1 MSKVFESQ
9 SLTDEADKR
18 KKQYEAL
25 EEQLRALKQAFQG
38 VADLGDA
45 LKGKGADNIKDFF
58 QGQAEIADSWL
69 TLVSAQIAFLNGIS
83 GDIKD
88 QELSDTYAET
98 SFLEHELPNADL
110 KASEIVSAHKAEIDS
125 ILSGISDIIHL
136 DTYTLDDYADK
147 MGDAQKTRRDTI
159 TAVDTLDESLTAEYQ
174 NLESLDN
181 AVLSKYSVLMQ
192 ATSNGKSASPMYYD
206 KKAFHS
212 NEIYKSVMA
221 TEKQGTDYIDAKAQ
235 QAEARR
241 LQEKAEEEANKP
253 WYEKTWDGICNFT
266 GEVTGYYDYKRAA
279 EGVDP
284 VTGEKLSTAERVTAG
299 AMAAAGFI
307 PVVGWAGRAFKGG
320 KAIYKTGKTVIAA
333 EHALDAY
340 KTGKSLDILKMTEM
354 GAYGLVASNGFS
366 EAVTGRDMFGNK
378 VSEEKRKQGALEAA
392 LSLVGAGSLAK
403 SVDHSVSMYRNVDK
417 GSTVKVKLSDI
428 RHVVNPT
435 HVKKVAHQTYQSV
448 KKRSLSVIE
457 SAGETVLFAKQL
469 MGTFRNQPAYAYAK
483 SSHYTESLINKE
495 AVKKVAQYP
504 VNYLKQVA
512 KDHIHYITQTGKV
525 FYDASSKVFRTSDG
539 KFAKKPKADHVEEP
553 KVLKVERQKTD
564 VHSEG
569 TKATGELN
577 KDLAKA
583 YLRDIEAKTGRKVC
597 KEQIDHIKEALRNNN
612 YEKLTPKETAKHRS
626 KFTSSLKDRL
636 IAEWEE
642 KTNQKWPR
650 YTEEVFDKHGEVA
663 RSIGQPYDAHHI
675 IENNFGGPHEW
686 WNIHPA
692 KYPDEHQ
699 AGIHGKGAPS
709 GKLFP
714 RR

>member
-88 QELSDTYAET
+88 QELSDTYVET

-212 NEIYKSVMA
+212 NEIYKSVTA
-221 TEKQGTDYIDAKAQ
+221 TEKQGMDYIDAKAQ

-354 GAYGLVASNGFS
+354 GAYGLVASNGFT

-392 LSLVGAGSLAK
+392 LSLVGAGALAKHVNKGIPLAK
-403 SVDHSVSMYRNVDK
+403 SPQASKVEKGKKILDQVKEFKVPTNVKIRVHKTVTPDGATFPIIHADVKTTAVKDLGVVKMAGSGKGTKGPMIEQKRKIPGRPGHTTKSDSTELGKNLLESMGLPRSSKWTGYQAQHIIPGELYNHPIIKKIGMETNHASNGIFLPIPAEAISTLSRHRGYHSVYNNV
-417 GSTVKVKLSDI
+417 
-428 RHVVNPT
+428 
-435 HVKKVAHQTYQSV
+435 VKK
-448 KKRSLSVIE
+448 
-457 SAGETVLFAKQL
+457 
-469 MGTFRNQPAYAYAK
+469 
-483 SSHYTESLINKE
+483 
-495 AVKKVAQYP
+495 
-504 VNYLKQVA
+504 
-512 KDHIHYITQTGKV
+512 
-525 FYDASSKVFRTSDG
+525 
-539 KFAKKPKADHVEEP
+539 
-553 KVLKVERQKTD
+553 
-564 VHSEG
+564 
-569 TKATGELN
+569 
-577 KDLAKA
+577 
-583 YLRDIEAKTGRKVC
+583 
-597 KEQIDHIKEALRNNN
+597 
-612 YEKLTPKETAKHRS
+612 
-626 KFTSSLKDRL
+626 
-636 IAEWEE
+636 
-642 KTNQKWPR
+642 
-650 YTEEVFDKHGEVA
+650 
-663 RSIGQPYDAHHI
+663 
-675 IENNFGGPHEW
+675 
-686 WNIHPA
+686 
-692 KYPDEHQ
+692 
-699 AGIHGKGAPS
+699 
-709 GKLFP
+709 
-714 RR
+714 

>member
-378 VSEEKRKQGALEAA
+378 VSEEKRKQGALEAITMIGGA
-392 LSLVGAGSLAK
+392 GLAHYFERLYQKNAPYVNKVANESLSSNIAKTSEEKQTRLQYLRNKHGVLSKEDLHHRINLRAEVLNELSKIKSSGLTKKQRGPAVAGVLDKKTGKYYFGINNIDGEPPKVLHPLIHDRIVNMPVELKEGYIKTSGAGSHAEVNALNEALLQRPDAELK
-403 SVDHSVSMYRNVDK
+403 ELMVYVVSARK
-417 GSTVKVKLSDI
+417 
-428 RHVVNPT
+428 
-435 HVKKVAHQTYQSV
+435 
-448 KKRSLSVIE
+448 
-457 SAGETVLFAKQL
+457 
-469 MGTFRNQPAYAYAK
+469 
-483 SSHYTESLINKE
+483 INKKMPE
-495 AVKKVAQYP
+495 GVP
-504 VNYLKQVA
+504 MPRCP
-512 KDHIHYITQTGKV
+512 HCEYITQNTN
-525 FYDASSKVFRTSDG
+525 YI
-539 KFAKKPKADHVEEP
+539 P
-553 KVLKVERQKTD
+553 
-564 VHSEG
+564 
-569 TKATGELN
+569 
-577 KDLAKA
+577 
-583 YLRDIEAKTGRKVC
+583 
-597 KEQIDHIKEALRNNN
+597 EAL
-612 YEKLTPKETAKHRS
+612 
-626 KFTSSLKDRL
+626 
-636 IAEWEE
+636 
-642 KTNQKWPR
+642 
-650 YTEEVFDKHGEVA
+650 
-663 RSIGQPYDAHHI
+663 
-675 IENNFGGPHEW
+675 
-686 WNIHPA
+686 
-692 KYPDEHQ
+692 KY
-699 AGIHGKGAPS
+699 GK
-709 GKLFP
+709 
-714 RR
+714 

>member
-25 EEQLRALKQAFQG
+25 EEQLNALKKAFQG
-38 VADLGDA
+38 MADLGDA

-58 QGQAEIADSWL
+58 QGQAEIAESWL

-88 QELSDTYAET
+88 QELSDSYVET

-159 TAVDTLDESLTAEYQ
+159 TAVDKLDESLTTEYQ

-212 NEIYKSVMA
+212 NEIYKSVIEA
-221 TEKQGTDYIDAKAQ
+221 EKQGTNYIDAKAQ

-241 LQEKAEEEANKP
+241 LQEKAEKEANKP

-320 KAIYKTGKTVIAA
+320 KAIYKTGKTVMAA
-333 EHALDAY
+333 EHALDVY

-392 LSLVGAGSLAK
+392 LSLVGAGALAKHVNTGIPLAK
-403 SVDHSVSMYRNVDK
+403 SPQAAKVEKGKKILDQVKEFKVPTNVKIRVHKTVTPDGATFPIIHADVKTKAVKDLGIVKMAGSGKGIKGTGNVRHLDYVPRISEIEVKFKRNIKHDPEEFARQLKNQEKGMNELTVDEYLKNRERYIAKGRAIEGNAAQKMARQEALKDKIAELRKQGLSRADATKQASNWIDTQAALHNPDQIAGGRADSIGGLGDKRVNSSLGSQWKYRIDIVDEQIRK
-417 GSTVKVKLSDI
+417 TAENMSPAEIKNTYLNVKL
-428 RHVVNPT
+428 
-435 HVKKVAHQTYQSV
+435 
-448 KKRSLSVIE
+448 
-457 SAGETVLFAKQL
+457 
-469 MGTFRNQPAYAYAK
+469 
-483 SSHYTESLINKE
+483 
-495 AVKKVAQYP
+495 
-504 VNYLKQVA
+504 
-512 KDHIHYITQTGKV
+512 TQ
-525 FYDASSKVFRTSDG
+525 
-539 KFAKKPKADHVEEP
+539 
-553 KVLKVERQKTD
+553 
-564 VHSEG
+564 
-569 TKATGELN
+569 
-577 KDLAKA
+577 
-583 YLRDIEAKTGRKVC
+583 
-597 KEQIDHIKEALRNNN
+597 
-612 YEKLTPKETAKHRS
+612 
-626 KFTSSLKDRL
+626 
-636 IAEWEE
+636 
-642 KTNQKWPR
+642 
-650 YTEEVFDKHGEVA
+650 
-663 RSIGQPYDAHHI
+663 
-675 IENNFGGPHEW
+675 
-686 WNIHPA
+686 
-692 KYPDEHQ
+692 
-699 AGIHGKGAPS
+699 
-709 GKLFP
+709 
-714 RR
+714 

>member
-88 QELSDTYAET
+88 QELSDTYVET

-125 ILSGISDIIHL
+125 ILSGISNIIHL

-320 KAIYKTGKTVIAA
+320 KAIYKTGKTAIAA

-354 GAYGLVASNGFS
+354 GAYGLVASNGFT
-366 EAVTGRDMFGNK
+366 ETVTGRDMFGNK

-392 LSLVGAGSLAK
+392 LSLVGAGALAKHVNKGIPLAK
-403 SVDHSVSMYRNVDK
+403 SPQASKVEKGKKILDQVKEFKVPTNVK
-417 GSTVKVKLSDI
+417 IRVHKTVTPDGATFPIIHADVK
-428 RHVVNPT
+428 T
-435 HVKKVAHQTYQSV
+435 T
-448 KKRSLSVIE
+448 
-457 SAGETVLFAKQL
+457 
-469 MGTFRNQPAYAYAK
+469 
-483 SSHYTESLINKE
+483 
-495 AVKKVAQYP
+495 AVKDLGVVKMVGSGSGNSKKLFGQNGTQIASKTTWQNGKTERIDIENP
-504 VNYLKQVA
+504 NPGQREGQ
-512 KDHIHYITQTGKV
+512 IHYHEPNNKKWYFDVETKK
-525 FYDASSKVFRTSDG
+525 FYDQKTGEDAPSKIQ
-539 KFAKKPKADHVEEP
+539 
-553 KVLKVERQKTD
+553 KVLKDKSVQKAINK
-564 VHSEG
+564 G
-569 TKATGELN
+569 LKFLGE
-577 KDLAKA
+577 D
-583 YLRDIEAKTGRKVC
+583 
-597 KEQIDHIKEALRNNN
+597 
-612 YEKLTPKETAKHRS
+612 P
-626 KFTSSLKDRL
+626 
-636 IAEWEE
+636 
-642 KTNQKWPR
+642 
-650 YTEEVFDKHGEVA
+650 VF
-663 RSIGQPYDAHHI
+663 
-675 IENNFGGPHEW
+675 
-686 WNIHPA
+686 
-692 KYPDEHQ
+692 
-699 AGIHGKGAPS
+699 
-709 GKLFP
+709 
-714 RR
+714 

>member
-25 EEQLRALKQAFQG
+25 EGQLRALKQAFQG

-88 QELSDTYAET
+88 QELSDSYVET

-110 KASEIVSAHKAEIDS
+110 RASEIVSAHKAEIDS

-392 LSLVGAGSLAK
+392 LSLVGAGALAK
-403 SVDHSVSMYRNVDK
+403 HVNKGIPLATHSKVQKANK
-417 GSTVKVKLSDI
+417 TLEKVKQFK
-428 RHVVNPT
+428 VPT
-435 HVKKVAHQTYQSV
+435 NVRVYAERPVTPDGFT
-448 KKRSLSVIE
+448 I
-457 SAGETVLFAKQL
+457 GIPTVRVDVEK
-469 MGTFRNQPAYAYAK
+469 T
-483 SSHYTESLINKE
+483 
-495 AVKKVAQYP
+495 AVKDLGIVKM
-504 VNYLKQVA
+504 
-512 KDHIHYITQTGKV
+512 
-525 FYDASSKVFRTSDG
+525 ASSQS
-539 KFAKKPKADHVEEP
+539 KKPKWLEKPEGMTQNDYVAHNGTNYSKKKRTEEYNAALADREKIVGDNSNGYRLKEPTNWMEE
-553 KVLKVERQKTD
+553 RGMIQ
-564 VHSEG
+564 
-569 TKATGELN
+569 
-577 KDLAKA
+577 
-583 YLRDIEAKTGRKVC
+583 
-597 KEQIDHIKEALRNNN
+597 IKER
-612 YEKLTPKETAKHRS
+612 
-626 KFTSSLKDRL
+626 LKRKSWTDRDGFN
-636 IAEWEE
+636 W
-642 KTNQKWPR
+642 QW
-650 YTEEVFDKHGEVA
+650 D
-663 RSIGQPYDAHHI
+663 SQ
-675 IENNFGGPHEW
+675 
-686 WNIHPA
+686 
-692 KYPDEHQ
+692 
-699 AGIHGKGAPS
+699 HGKLEKWNRRRTEHLGEFDPVTGKQTKKGEPS
-709 GKLFP
+709 
-714 RR
+714 RRWDG

>member
-88 QELSDTYAET
+88 QELSDSYAET

-110 KASEIVSAHKAEIDS
+110 RASEIVSAHKAEIDS

-181 AVLSKYSVLMQ
+181 AVLSKYSLLMQ

-354 GAYGLVASNGFS
+354 GAYGLVASNGFT

-392 LSLVGAGSLAK
+392 LSLVGAGALAK
-403 SVDHSVSMYRNVDK
+403 HVNKGIPLATHSKVQKANK
-417 GSTVKVKLSDI
+417 TLEKVKQFK
-428 RHVVNPT
+428 VPT
-435 HVKKVAHQTYQSV
+435 NVRVYAERPVTANGFTYGFPTVRVDVEKTAVKELGIV
-448 KKRSLSVIE
+448 KMASSGKGIKGIVKPVSNMNEFFDMEFGKKISNSLSKSKVKYDGQSIYKVE
-457 SAGETVLFAKQL
+457 KKTD
-469 MGTFRNQPAYAYAK
+469 NQ
-483 SSHYTESLINKE
+483 
-495 AVKKVAQYP
+495 
-504 VNYLKQVA
+504 YLKKGYGVYLDA
-512 KDHIHYITQTGKV
+512 LHKDHLEVI
-525 FYDASSKVFRTSDG
+525 D
-539 KFAKKPKADHVEEP
+539 
-553 KVLKVERQKTD
+553 
-564 VHSEG
+564 
-569 TKATGELN
+569 
-577 KDLAKA
+577 
-583 YLRDIEAKTGRKVC
+583 KTGNVKYVLNLDGTLNPD
-597 KEQIDHIKEALRNNN
+597 KTKKALGR
-612 YEKLTPKETAKHRS
+612 
-626 KFTSSLKDRL
+626 
-636 IAEWEE
+636 
-642 KTNQKWPR
+642 
-650 YTEEVFDKHGEVA
+650 VV
-663 RSIGQPYDAHHI
+663 
-675 IENNFGGPHEW
+675 
-686 WNIHPA
+686 
-692 KYPDEHQ
+692 
-699 AGIHGKGAPS
+699 KGW
-709 GKLFP
+709 K
-714 RR
+714 

>member
-58 QGQAEIADSWL
+58 QGQAEIAESWL

-88 QELSDTYAET
+88 QELSDTYVET

-212 NEIYKSVMA
+212 NEIYKSVTA

-392 LSLVGAGSLAK
+392 LSLVGAGALAKHVNKGIPLAK
-403 SVDHSVSMYRNVDK
+403 SPQASKVEKGKKILDQVKEFKVPTNVKIRVHKTVTPDGATFPIIHADVKTTAVKDLGIVKMTSGGKGIKGIVKPVSNMNEFFDMEFGK
-417 GSTVKVKLSDI
+417 KISNSLSKSKVKYDGQSI
-428 RHVVNPT
+428 YKVE
-435 HVKKVAHQTYQSV
+435 KKTD
-448 KKRSLSVIE
+448 
-457 SAGETVLFAKQL
+457 
-469 MGTFRNQPAYAYAK
+469 NQ
-483 SSHYTESLINKE
+483 
-495 AVKKVAQYP
+495 
-504 VNYLKQVA
+504 YLKKGYGVYLDA
-512 KDHIHYITQTGKV
+512 LHKDHLEVI
-525 FYDASSKVFRTSDG
+525 D
-539 KFAKKPKADHVEEP
+539 
-553 KVLKVERQKTD
+553 
-564 VHSEG
+564 
-569 TKATGELN
+569 
-577 KDLAKA
+577 
-583 YLRDIEAKTGRKVC
+583 KTGNVKYVLNLDGTLNPD
-597 KEQIDHIKEALRNNN
+597 KTKKALGR
-612 YEKLTPKETAKHRS
+612 
-626 KFTSSLKDRL
+626 
-636 IAEWEE
+636 
-642 KTNQKWPR
+642 
-650 YTEEVFDKHGEVA
+650 VV
-663 RSIGQPYDAHHI
+663 
-675 IENNFGGPHEW
+675 
-686 WNIHPA
+686 
-692 KYPDEHQ
+692 
-699 AGIHGKGAPS
+699 KGW
-709 GKLFP
+709 K
-714 RR
+714 

>member
-88 QELSDTYAET
+88 QELSDTYVET

-212 NEIYKSVMA
+212 NEIYKSVTA

-284 VTGEKLSTAERVTAG
+284 VTGERLSTAERVTAG

-320 KAIYKTGKTVIAA
+320 KAIYKTGKAVIAA

-392 LSLVGAGSLAK
+392 LSLVGAGALAK
-403 SVDHSVSMYRNVDK
+403 HVNKGIPLATHSKVQKANK
-417 GSTVKVKLSDI
+417 TLEKVKQFK
-428 RHVVNPT
+428 VPT
-435 HVKKVAHQTYQSV
+435 NVRVYAERPVTANGFTYGFPTVRVDVEKTAVKDLGIV
-448 KKRSLSVIE
+448 KMASSGKGIKGIVKPVSNMNEFFDMEFGKKISNSLSKSKVKYDGQSIYKVE
-457 SAGETVLFAKQL
+457 KKTD
-469 MGTFRNQPAYAYAK
+469 NQ
-483 SSHYTESLINKE
+483 
-495 AVKKVAQYP
+495 
-504 VNYLKQVA
+504 YLKKGYGVYLDA
-512 KDHIHYITQTGKV
+512 LHKDHLEVI
-525 FYDASSKVFRTSDG
+525 D
-539 KFAKKPKADHVEEP
+539 
-553 KVLKVERQKTD
+553 
-564 VHSEG
+564 
-569 TKATGELN
+569 
-577 KDLAKA
+577 
-583 YLRDIEAKTGRKVC
+583 KTGNVKYVLNLDGTLNPD
-597 KEQIDHIKEALRNNN
+597 KTKKALGR
-612 YEKLTPKETAKHRS
+612 
-626 KFTSSLKDRL
+626 
-636 IAEWEE
+636 
-642 KTNQKWPR
+642 
-650 YTEEVFDKHGEVA
+650 VV
-663 RSIGQPYDAHHI
+663 
-675 IENNFGGPHEW
+675 
-686 WNIHPA
+686 
-692 KYPDEHQ
+692 
-699 AGIHGKGAPS
+699 KGW
-709 GKLFP
+709 K
-714 RR
+714 

>member
-38 VADLGDA
+38 MADLGDA

-392 LSLVGAGSLAK
+392 LSLVGAGALAK
-403 SVDHSVSMYRNVDK
+403 HVNKGIPLATHSKVQKANK
-417 GSTVKVKLSDI
+417 TLEKVKQFKF
-428 RHVVNPT
+428 PT
-435 HVKKVAHQTYQSV
+435 NVRVYAERPVTANGFTYGFPTVRVDVEKTAVKELGIV
-448 KKRSLSVIE
+448 KMVSSGKGIKGIVKPVSNMNEFFDMEFGKKISNSLSKSKVKYDGQSIYKVE
-457 SAGETVLFAKQL
+457 KKTD
-469 MGTFRNQPAYAYAK
+469 NQ
-483 SSHYTESLINKE
+483 
-495 AVKKVAQYP
+495 
-504 VNYLKQVA
+504 YLKKGYGVYLDA
-512 KDHIHYITQTGKV
+512 LHKDHLEVI
-525 FYDASSKVFRTSDG
+525 D
-539 KFAKKPKADHVEEP
+539 
-553 KVLKVERQKTD
+553 
-564 VHSEG
+564 
-569 TKATGELN
+569 
-577 KDLAKA
+577 
-583 YLRDIEAKTGRKVC
+583 KTGNVKYVLNLDGTLNPD
-597 KEQIDHIKEALRNNN
+597 KTKKALGR
-612 YEKLTPKETAKHRS
+612 
-626 KFTSSLKDRL
+626 
-636 IAEWEE
+636 
-642 KTNQKWPR
+642 
-650 YTEEVFDKHGEVA
+650 VV
-663 RSIGQPYDAHHI
+663 
-675 IENNFGGPHEW
+675 
-686 WNIHPA
+686 
-692 KYPDEHQ
+692 
-699 AGIHGKGAPS
+699 KGW
-709 GKLFP
+709 K
-714 RR
+714 

>member
-88 QELSDTYAET
+88 QELSDSYAET

-110 KASEIVSAHKAEIDS
+110 RASEIVSAHKAEIDS

-354 GAYGLVASNGFS
+354 GAYGLVASNGFT

-392 LSLVGAGSLAK
+392 LSLVGAGALAK
-403 SVDHSVSMYRNVDK
+403 HVNKGIPLATHSKVQKANK
-417 GSTVKVKLSDI
+417 TLEKVKQFK
-428 RHVVNPT
+428 VPT
-435 HVKKVAHQTYQSV
+435 NVRVYAERPVTANGFTYGFPTVRVDVEKTAVKELGIV
-448 KKRSLSVIE
+448 KMASSGKGIKGIVKPVSNMNEFFDMEFGKKISNSLSKSKVKYDGQSIHKVE
-457 SAGETVLFAKQL
+457 KKTD
-469 MGTFRNQPAYAYAK
+469 NQ
-483 SSHYTESLINKE
+483 
-495 AVKKVAQYP
+495 
-504 VNYLKQVA
+504 YLKKGYGVYLDA
-512 KDHIHYITQTGKV
+512 LHKDHLEVI
-525 FYDASSKVFRTSDG
+525 D
-539 KFAKKPKADHVEEP
+539 
-553 KVLKVERQKTD
+553 
-564 VHSEG
+564 
-569 TKATGELN
+569 
-577 KDLAKA
+577 
-583 YLRDIEAKTGRKVC
+583 KTGNVKYVLNLDGTLNPD
-597 KEQIDHIKEALRNNN
+597 KTKKALGR
-612 YEKLTPKETAKHRS
+612 
-626 KFTSSLKDRL
+626 
-636 IAEWEE
+636 
-642 KTNQKWPR
+642 
-650 YTEEVFDKHGEVA
+650 VV
-663 RSIGQPYDAHHI
+663 
-675 IENNFGGPHEW
+675 
-686 WNIHPA
+686 
-692 KYPDEHQ
+692 
-699 AGIHGKGAPS
+699 KGW
-709 GKLFP
+709 K
-714 RR
+714 

>member
-392 LSLVGAGSLAK
+392 LSLVGAGALAK
-403 SVDHSVSMYRNVDK
+403 HVNKGIPLATHSKVQKANK
-417 GSTVKVKLSDI
+417 TLEKVKQFK
-428 RHVVNPT
+428 VPT
-435 HVKKVAHQTYQSV
+435 NVRVYAERPVTANGFTYGFPTVRVDVEKTAVKELGIV
-448 KKRSLSVIE
+448 KMVSSGKGIKGIVKPVSNMNEFFDMEFGKKISNSLSKSKVKYDGQSIYKVE
-457 SAGETVLFAKQL
+457 KKTD
-469 MGTFRNQPAYAYAK
+469 NQ
-483 SSHYTESLINKE
+483 
-495 AVKKVAQYP
+495 
-504 VNYLKQVA
+504 YLKKGYGVYLDA
-512 KDHIHYITQTGKV
+512 LHKDHLEVI
-525 FYDASSKVFRTSDG
+525 D
-539 KFAKKPKADHVEEP
+539 
-553 KVLKVERQKTD
+553 
-564 VHSEG
+564 
-569 TKATGELN
+569 
-577 KDLAKA
+577 
-583 YLRDIEAKTGRKVC
+583 KTGNVKYVLNLDGTLNPD
-597 KEQIDHIKEALRNNN
+597 KTKKALGR
-612 YEKLTPKETAKHRS
+612 
-626 KFTSSLKDRL
+626 
-636 IAEWEE
+636 
-642 KTNQKWPR
+642 
-650 YTEEVFDKHGEVA
+650 VV
-663 RSIGQPYDAHHI
+663 
-675 IENNFGGPHEW
+675 
-686 WNIHPA
+686 
-692 KYPDEHQ
+692 
-699 AGIHGKGAPS
+699 KGW
-709 GKLFP
+709 K
-714 RR
+714 

>member
-88 QELSDTYAET
+88 QELSDTYVET

-212 NEIYKSVMA
+212 NEIYKSVTA

-284 VTGEKLSTAERVTAG
+284 VTGERLSTAERVTAG

-320 KAIYKTGKTVIAA
+320 KAIYKTGKAVIAA

-392 LSLVGAGSLAK
+392 LSLVGAGALAKHVNKGIPLAK
-403 SVDHSVSMYRNVDK
+403 SPQASKVEKGKKILDQVKEFKVPTNVKIRVHKTVTPDGETFPIIHADVKTTAVKDLGIVKMVSDGVRKGKSHSPNISKNHD
-417 GSTVKVKLSDI
+417 
-428 RHVVNPT
+428 
-435 HVKKVAHQTYQSV
+435 KVAHDGYYGRKEFRTMLNNASFTPHGHKHV
-448 KKRSLSVIE
+448 KAKTPEEAKRFSMTGKK
-457 SAGETVLFAKQL
+457 SAQYLPNVNNKALE
-469 MGTFRNQPAYAYAK
+469 
-483 SSHYTESLINKE
+483 KE
-495 AVKKVAQYP
+495 ALLKGHIIDNGNNNYYFIYDAGKTVGYDLGTPTSWIRAEFSGGEYHGHPITGSRLGK
-504 VNYLKQVA
+504 YLKQL
-512 KDHIHYITQTGKV
+512 G
-525 FYDASSKVFRTSDG
+525 
-539 KFAKKPKADHVEEP
+539 
-553 KVLKVERQKTD
+553 
-564 VHSEG
+564 
-569 TKATGELN
+569 
-577 KDLAKA
+577 
-583 YLRDIEAKTGRKVC
+583 
-597 KEQIDHIKEALRNNN
+597 IDK
-612 YEKLTPKETAKHRS
+612 
-626 KFTSSLKDRL
+626 
-636 IAEWEE
+636 
-642 KTNQKWPR
+642 
-650 YTEEVFDKHGEVA
+650 
-663 RSIGQPYDAHHI
+663 
-675 IENNFGGPHEW
+675 
-686 WNIHPA
+686 
-692 KYPDEHQ
+692 
-699 AGIHGKGAPS
+699 
-709 GKLFP
+709 
-714 RR
+714 

>member
-88 QELSDTYAET
+88 QELSDSYAET

-110 KASEIVSAHKAEIDS
+110 RASEIVSAHKAEIDS

-354 GAYGLVASNGFS
+354 GAYGLVASNGFT

-392 LSLVGAGSLAK
+392 LSLVGAGALAK
-403 SVDHSVSMYRNVDK
+403 HVNKGIPLATHSKVQKANK
-417 GSTVKVKLSDI
+417 TLEKVKQFK
-428 RHVVNPT
+428 VPT
-435 HVKKVAHQTYQSV
+435 NVRVYAERPVTANGFTYGFPTVRVDVEKTAVKDLGIV
-448 KKRSLSVIE
+448 KMASSGKGIKGIVKPVSNMNEFFDMEFGKKISNSLSKSKVKYDGQSIYKVE
-457 SAGETVLFAKQL
+457 KKTD
-469 MGTFRNQPAYAYAK
+469 NQ
-483 SSHYTESLINKE
+483 
-495 AVKKVAQYP
+495 
-504 VNYLKQVA
+504 YLKKGYGVYLDA
-512 KDHIHYITQTGKV
+512 LHKDHLEVI
-525 FYDASSKVFRTSDG
+525 D
-539 KFAKKPKADHVEEP
+539 
-553 KVLKVERQKTD
+553 
-564 VHSEG
+564 
-569 TKATGELN
+569 
-577 KDLAKA
+577 
-583 YLRDIEAKTGRKVC
+583 KTGNVKYVLNLDGTLNPD
-597 KEQIDHIKEALRNNN
+597 KTKKALGR
-612 YEKLTPKETAKHRS
+612 
-626 KFTSSLKDRL
+626 
-636 IAEWEE
+636 
-642 KTNQKWPR
+642 
-650 YTEEVFDKHGEVA
+650 VV
-663 RSIGQPYDAHHI
+663 
-675 IENNFGGPHEW
+675 
-686 WNIHPA
+686 
-692 KYPDEHQ
+692 
-699 AGIHGKGAPS
+699 KGW
-709 GKLFP
+709 K
-714 RR
+714 

>member
-25 EEQLRALKQAFQG
+25 EEQLRALRQAFQG

-88 QELSDTYAET
+88 QELSDTYVET

-212 NEIYKSVMA
+212 NEIYKSVTA
-221 TEKQGTDYIDAKAQ
+221 TEKQGMDYIDAKAQ

-354 GAYGLVASNGFS
+354 GAYGLVASNGFT

-392 LSLVGAGSLAK
+392 LSLVGAGALAKHVNKGIPLAK
-403 SVDHSVSMYRNVDK
+403 SPQASKVEKGKKILDQVKEFKVPTNVK
-417 GSTVKVKLSDI
+417 IRVHKTVTPDGATFPIIHADVK
-428 RHVVNPT
+428 T
-435 HVKKVAHQTYQSV
+435 T
-448 KKRSLSVIE
+448 
-457 SAGETVLFAKQL
+457 
-469 MGTFRNQPAYAYAK
+469 
-483 SSHYTESLINKE
+483 
-495 AVKKVAQYP
+495 AVKDLGVVKMAGSGGGNSKKLFGQNGTQIASKTTWQNGKTERIDIENP
-504 VNYLKQVA
+504 NPGQREGQ
-512 KDHIHYITQTGKV
+512 IHYHEPNNKKWYFDVETKK
-525 FYDASSKVFRTSDG
+525 FYDQKTGEDAPSKIQ
-539 KFAKKPKADHVEEP
+539 
-553 KVLKVERQKTD
+553 KVLKDKSVQKAINK
-564 VHSEG
+564 G
-569 TKATGELN
+569 LKFLGE
-577 KDLAKA
+577 D
-583 YLRDIEAKTGRKVC
+583 
-597 KEQIDHIKEALRNNN
+597 
-612 YEKLTPKETAKHRS
+612 P
-626 KFTSSLKDRL
+626 
-636 IAEWEE
+636 
-642 KTNQKWPR
+642 
-650 YTEEVFDKHGEVA
+650 VF
-663 RSIGQPYDAHHI
+663 
-675 IENNFGGPHEW
+675 
-686 WNIHPA
+686 
-692 KYPDEHQ
+692 
-699 AGIHGKGAPS
+699 
-709 GKLFP
+709 
-714 RR
+714 

>member
-88 QELSDTYAET
+88 QELSDSYAET

-110 KASEIVSAHKAEIDS
+110 RASEIVSAHKAEIDS

-181 AVLSKYSVLMQ
+181 AVLSKYSLLMQ

-354 GAYGLVASNGFS
+354 GAYGLVASNGFT

-392 LSLVGAGSLAK
+392 LSLVGAGALAK
-403 SVDHSVSMYRNVDK
+403 HVNKGIPLATHSKVQKANK
-417 GSTVKVKLSDI
+417 TLEKVKQFK
-428 RHVVNPT
+428 VPT
-435 HVKKVAHQTYQSV
+435 NVRVYAERPVTANGFTY
-448 KKRSLSVIE
+448 
-457 SAGETVLFAKQL
+457 GFPTVRVDVEK
-469 MGTFRNQPAYAYAK
+469 T
-483 SSHYTESLINKE
+483 
-495 AVKKVAQYP
+495 AVKELGIVKM
-504 VNYLKQVA
+504 
-512 KDHIHYITQTGKV
+512 
-525 FYDASSKVFRTSDG
+525 ASSQS
-539 KFAKKPKADHVEEP
+539 KKPKWLEKPEGMTQNDYVAHNGTNYSKKKRTEEYNAALADKEKIVGDNSNGYRLKEPTNWMEE
-553 KVLKVERQKTD
+553 RGMIQ
-564 VHSEG
+564 
-569 TKATGELN
+569 
-577 KDLAKA
+577 
-583 YLRDIEAKTGRKVC
+583 
-597 KEQIDHIKEALRNNN
+597 IKER
-612 YEKLTPKETAKHRS
+612 
-626 KFTSSLKDRL
+626 LKRKSWSDRDGFN
-636 IAEWEE
+636 W
-642 KTNQKWPR
+642 QW
-650 YTEEVFDKHGEVA
+650 D
-663 RSIGQPYDAHHI
+663 SQ
-675 IENNFGGPHEW
+675 
-686 WNIHPA
+686 
-692 KYPDEHQ
+692 
-699 AGIHGKGAPS
+699 HGKLEKWNRRRTEHLGEFDPVTGKQTKKGEPS
-709 GKLFP
+709 
-714 RR
+714 RRWDG

>member
-18 KKQYEAL
+18 RKQYEAL

-88 QELSDTYAET
+88 QELSDTYVET

-221 TEKQGTDYIDAKAQ
+221 AEKQGTGYIDAKAQ

-307 PVVGWAGRAFKGG
+307 PVVGWASRAFKGG

-378 VSEEKRKQGALEAA
+378 VSEEKRKQGALEAITMIGGA
-392 LSLVGAGSLAK
+392 GLAHYFERLYQKNAPYVNKVANESLSSNIAKTSEEKQTRLQYLRNKHGVLSKEDLHHRINLRAEVLNELSKIKSSGLTKKQRGPAVAGVLDKKTGKYYFGINNIDGEPPKVLHPLIHDRIVNMPVELKEGYIKTSGAGSHAEVNALNEALLQRPDAELK
-403 SVDHSVSMYRNVDK
+403 ELMVYVVSARK
-417 GSTVKVKLSDI
+417 
-428 RHVVNPT
+428 
-435 HVKKVAHQTYQSV
+435 
-448 KKRSLSVIE
+448 
-457 SAGETVLFAKQL
+457 
-469 MGTFRNQPAYAYAK
+469 
-483 SSHYTESLINKE
+483 INKKMPE
-495 AVKKVAQYP
+495 GVP
-504 VNYLKQVA
+504 MPRCP
-512 KDHIHYITQTGKV
+512 HCEYITQNTN
-525 FYDASSKVFRTSDG
+525 YI
-539 KFAKKPKADHVEEP
+539 P
-553 KVLKVERQKTD
+553 
-564 VHSEG
+564 
-569 TKATGELN
+569 
-577 KDLAKA
+577 
-583 YLRDIEAKTGRKVC
+583 
-597 KEQIDHIKEALRNNN
+597 EAL
-612 YEKLTPKETAKHRS
+612 
-626 KFTSSLKDRL
+626 
-636 IAEWEE
+636 
-642 KTNQKWPR
+642 
-650 YTEEVFDKHGEVA
+650 
-663 RSIGQPYDAHHI
+663 
-675 IENNFGGPHEW
+675 
-686 WNIHPA
+686 
-692 KYPDEHQ
+692 KY
-699 AGIHGKGAPS
+699 GK
-709 GKLFP
+709 
-714 RR
+714 

>member
-88 QELSDTYAET
+88 QELSDSYAET

-110 KASEIVSAHKAEIDS
+110 RASEIVSAHKAEIDS

-320 KAIYKTGKTVIAA
+320 KAIYKTGKTVNAA

-354 GAYGLVASNGFS
+354 GAYGLVASNGFT

-392 LSLVGAGSLAK
+392 LSLVGAGALAK
-403 SVDHSVSMYRNVDK
+403 HVNKGIPLATHSKVQKANK
-417 GSTVKVKLSDI
+417 TLEKVKQFK
-428 RHVVNPT
+428 VPT
-435 HVKKVAHQTYQSV
+435 NVRVYAERPVTANGFTYGFPTVRVDVEKTAVKDLGIV
-448 KKRSLSVIE
+448 KMASSGKGIKGIVKPVSNMNEFFDMEFGKKISNSLSKSKVKYDGQSIYKVE
-457 SAGETVLFAKQL
+457 KKTD
-469 MGTFRNQPAYAYAK
+469 NQ
-483 SSHYTESLINKE
+483 
-495 AVKKVAQYP
+495 
-504 VNYLKQVA
+504 YLKKGYGVYLDA
-512 KDHIHYITQTGKV
+512 LHKDHLEVI
-525 FYDASSKVFRTSDG
+525 D
-539 KFAKKPKADHVEEP
+539 
-553 KVLKVERQKTD
+553 
-564 VHSEG
+564 
-569 TKATGELN
+569 
-577 KDLAKA
+577 
-583 YLRDIEAKTGRKVC
+583 KTGNVKYVLNLDGTLNPD
-597 KEQIDHIKEALRNNN
+597 KTKKALGR
-612 YEKLTPKETAKHRS
+612 
-626 KFTSSLKDRL
+626 
-636 IAEWEE
+636 
-642 KTNQKWPR
+642 
-650 YTEEVFDKHGEVA
+650 VV
-663 RSIGQPYDAHHI
+663 
-675 IENNFGGPHEW
+675 
-686 WNIHPA
+686 
-692 KYPDEHQ
+692 
-699 AGIHGKGAPS
+699 KGW
-709 GKLFP
+709 K
-714 RR
+714 

>member
-98 SFLEHELPNADL
+98 SFLEHELPNANL
-110 KASEIVSAHKAEIDS
+110 RASEIVSAHKAEIDS

-320 KAIYKTGKTVIAA
+320 KAIYKTGKTVNAA

-392 LSLVGAGSLAK
+392 LSLVGAGALAK
-403 SVDHSVSMYRNVDK
+403 HVNKGIPLATHSKVQKANK
-417 GSTVKVKLSDI
+417 TLEKVKQFK
-428 RHVVNPT
+428 VPT
-435 HVKKVAHQTYQSV
+435 NVRVYAERPVTANGFTYGFPTVRVDVEKTAVKELGIV
-448 KKRSLSVIE
+448 KMASSGKGIKGIVKPVSNMNEFFDMEFGKKISNSLSKSKVKYDGQSIYKVE
-457 SAGETVLFAKQL
+457 KKTD
-469 MGTFRNQPAYAYAK
+469 NQ
-483 SSHYTESLINKE
+483 
-495 AVKKVAQYP
+495 
-504 VNYLKQVA
+504 YLKKGYGVYLDA
-512 KDHIHYITQTGKV
+512 LHKDHLEVI
-525 FYDASSKVFRTSDG
+525 D
-539 KFAKKPKADHVEEP
+539 
-553 KVLKVERQKTD
+553 
-564 VHSEG
+564 
-569 TKATGELN
+569 
-577 KDLAKA
+577 
-583 YLRDIEAKTGRKVC
+583 KTGNVKYVLNLDGTLNPD
-597 KEQIDHIKEALRNNN
+597 KTKKALGR
-612 YEKLTPKETAKHRS
+612 
-626 KFTSSLKDRL
+626 
-636 IAEWEE
+636 
-642 KTNQKWPR
+642 
-650 YTEEVFDKHGEVA
+650 VV
-663 RSIGQPYDAHHI
+663 
-675 IENNFGGPHEW
+675 
-686 WNIHPA
+686 
-692 KYPDEHQ
+692 
-699 AGIHGKGAPS
+699 KGW
-709 GKLFP
+709 K
-714 RR
+714 

>member
-18 KKQYEAL
+18 RKQYEAL

-221 TEKQGTDYIDAKAQ
+221 AEKQGTDYIDAKAQ

-378 VSEEKRKQGALEAA
+378 VSEEKRKQGALEAITMIGGA
-392 LSLVGAGSLAK
+392 GLAHYFERLYQKNAPYVNKVANESLSSNIAKTSEEKQTRLQYLRNKHGVLSKEDLHHRINLRAEVLNELSKIKSSGLTKKQRGPAVAGVLDKKTGKYYFGINNIDGEPPKVLHPLIHDRIVNMPVELKEGYIKTSGAGSHAEVNALNEALLQRPDAELK
-403 SVDHSVSMYRNVDK
+403 ELMVYVVSARK
-417 GSTVKVKLSDI
+417 
-428 RHVVNPT
+428 
-435 HVKKVAHQTYQSV
+435 
-448 KKRSLSVIE
+448 
-457 SAGETVLFAKQL
+457 
-469 MGTFRNQPAYAYAK
+469 
-483 SSHYTESLINKE
+483 INKKMPE
-495 AVKKVAQYP
+495 GVP
-504 VNYLKQVA
+504 MPRCP
-512 KDHIHYITQTGKV
+512 HCEYITQNTN
-525 FYDASSKVFRTSDG
+525 YI
-539 KFAKKPKADHVEEP
+539 P
-553 KVLKVERQKTD
+553 
-564 VHSEG
+564 
-569 TKATGELN
+569 
-577 KDLAKA
+577 
-583 YLRDIEAKTGRKVC
+583 
-597 KEQIDHIKEALRNNN
+597 EAL
-612 YEKLTPKETAKHRS
+612 
-626 KFTSSLKDRL
+626 
-636 IAEWEE
+636 
-642 KTNQKWPR
+642 
-650 YTEEVFDKHGEVA
+650 
-663 RSIGQPYDAHHI
+663 
-675 IENNFGGPHEW
+675 
-686 WNIHPA
+686 
-692 KYPDEHQ
+692 KY
-699 AGIHGKGAPS
+699 GK
-709 GKLFP
+709 
-714 RR
+714 

>member
-88 QELSDTYAET
+88 QELSDTYVET

-221 TEKQGTDYIDAKAQ
+221 AEKQGTGYIDAKAQ

-354 GAYGLVASNGFS
+354 GAYGLVASNGFT

-392 LSLVGAGSLAK
+392 LSLVGAGALAKHVNKGIPLAK
-403 SVDHSVSMYRNVDK
+403 SPQASKVEKGKKILDQVKEFKVPTNVKIRVHKTVTPDGATFPIIHADVKTTAVKDLGIVKMAGSGKGIKGIVKPVSNMNEFFDMEFGK
-417 GSTVKVKLSDI
+417 KISNSLSKSKVKYDGQSI
-428 RHVVNPT
+428 YKVE
-435 HVKKVAHQTYQSV
+435 KKTD
-448 KKRSLSVIE
+448 
-457 SAGETVLFAKQL
+457 
-469 MGTFRNQPAYAYAK
+469 NQ
-483 SSHYTESLINKE
+483 
-495 AVKKVAQYP
+495 
-504 VNYLKQVA
+504 YLKKGYGVYLDA
-512 KDHIHYITQTGKV
+512 LHKDHLEVI
-525 FYDASSKVFRTSDG
+525 D
-539 KFAKKPKADHVEEP
+539 
-553 KVLKVERQKTD
+553 
-564 VHSEG
+564 
-569 TKATGELN
+569 
-577 KDLAKA
+577 
-583 YLRDIEAKTGRKVC
+583 KTGNVKYVLNLDGTLNPD
-597 KEQIDHIKEALRNNN
+597 KTKKALGR
-612 YEKLTPKETAKHRS
+612 
-626 KFTSSLKDRL
+626 
-636 IAEWEE
+636 
-642 KTNQKWPR
+642 
-650 YTEEVFDKHGEVA
+650 VV
-663 RSIGQPYDAHHI
+663 
-675 IENNFGGPHEW
+675 
-686 WNIHPA
+686 
-692 KYPDEHQ
+692 
-699 AGIHGKGAPS
+699 KGW
-709 GKLFP
+709 K
-714 RR
+714 

>member
-38 VADLGDA
+38 MADLGDA

-88 QELSDTYAET
+88 QELSDTYVET

-212 NEIYKSVMA
+212 NEIYKSVTA

-392 LSLVGAGSLAK
+392 LSLVGAGALAKHVNKGIPLAK
-403 SVDHSVSMYRNVDK
+403 SPQASKVEKGKKILDQVKEFKVPTNVK
-417 GSTVKVKLSDI
+417 IRVHKTVTADGATFPIIHADVK
-428 RHVVNPT
+428 T
-435 HVKKVAHQTYQSV
+435 T
-448 KKRSLSVIE
+448 
-457 SAGETVLFAKQL
+457 
-469 MGTFRNQPAYAYAK
+469 
-483 SSHYTESLINKE
+483 
-495 AVKKVAQYP
+495 AVKDLGVVKMVGSGSGNSKKLFGQNGTQIASKTTWQNGKTERIDIENP
-504 VNYLKQVA
+504 NPGQREGQ
-512 KDHIHYITQTGKV
+512 IHYHEPNNKKWYFDVETKK
-525 FYDASSKVFRTSDG
+525 FYDQKTGEDAPSKIQ
-539 KFAKKPKADHVEEP
+539 
-553 KVLKVERQKTD
+553 KVLKDKSVQKAINK
-564 VHSEG
+564 G
-569 TKATGELN
+569 LKFLGE
-577 KDLAKA
+577 D
-583 YLRDIEAKTGRKVC
+583 
-597 KEQIDHIKEALRNNN
+597 
-612 YEKLTPKETAKHRS
+612 P
-626 KFTSSLKDRL
+626 
-636 IAEWEE
+636 
-642 KTNQKWPR
+642 
-650 YTEEVFDKHGEVA
+650 VF
-663 RSIGQPYDAHHI
+663 
-675 IENNFGGPHEW
+675 
-686 WNIHPA
+686 
-692 KYPDEHQ
+692 
-699 AGIHGKGAPS
+699 
-709 GKLFP
+709 
-714 RR
+714 

>member
-392 LSLVGAGSLAK
+392 LSLVGAGALAKHVNKGIPLAK
-403 SVDHSVSMYRNVDK
+403 SPQASKVEKGKKILDQVKEFKVPTNVK
-417 GSTVKVKLSDI
+417 IRVHKTVTPDGATFPIIHADVK
-428 RHVVNPT
+428 T
-435 HVKKVAHQTYQSV
+435 K
-448 KKRSLSVIE
+448 
-457 SAGETVLFAKQL
+457 
-469 MGTFRNQPAYAYAK
+469 
-483 SSHYTESLINKE
+483 
-495 AVKKVAQYP
+495 AVKDLGIVKMAGSGGGNSKKLFGQNGTQIASKTTWQNGKTERIDIENP
-504 VNYLKQVA
+504 NPGQREGQ
-512 KDHIHYITQTGKV
+512 IHYHEPNNKKWYFDVETKK
-525 FYDASSKVFRTSDG
+525 FYDQKTGEDAPSKIQ
-539 KFAKKPKADHVEEP
+539 
-553 KVLKVERQKTD
+553 KVLKDKSVQKAINK
-564 VHSEG
+564 G
-569 TKATGELN
+569 LKFLGE
-577 KDLAKA
+577 D
-583 YLRDIEAKTGRKVC
+583 
-597 KEQIDHIKEALRNNN
+597 
-612 YEKLTPKETAKHRS
+612 P
-626 KFTSSLKDRL
+626 
-636 IAEWEE
+636 
-642 KTNQKWPR
+642 
-650 YTEEVFDKHGEVA
+650 VF
-663 RSIGQPYDAHHI
+663 
-675 IENNFGGPHEW
+675 
-686 WNIHPA
+686 
-692 KYPDEHQ
+692 
-699 AGIHGKGAPS
+699 
-709 GKLFP
+709 
-714 RR
+714 

>member
-38 VADLGDA
+38 MADLGDA

-88 QELSDTYAET
+88 QELSDTYVET

-212 NEIYKSVMA
+212 NEIYKSVTA

-392 LSLVGAGSLAK
+392 LSLVGAGALAKHVNKGIPLAK
-403 SVDHSVSMYRNVDK
+403 SPQTAKVEKGKKILDQVKEFKVPTNVK
-417 GSTVKVKLSDI
+417 IRVHKTVTADGATFPIIHADVK
-428 RHVVNPT
+428 T
-435 HVKKVAHQTYQSV
+435 T
-448 KKRSLSVIE
+448 
-457 SAGETVLFAKQL
+457 
-469 MGTFRNQPAYAYAK
+469 
-483 SSHYTESLINKE
+483 
-495 AVKKVAQYP
+495 AVKDLGVVKMAGGGGGNSKKLFGQNGTQIASKTTWQNGKTERIDIENP
-504 VNYLKQVA
+504 NPGQREGQ
-512 KDHIHYITQTGKV
+512 IHYHEPNNKKWYFDVETKK
-525 FYDASSKVFRTSDG
+525 FYDQKTGEDAPSKIQ
-539 KFAKKPKADHVEEP
+539 
-553 KVLKVERQKTD
+553 KVLKDKSVQKAINK
-564 VHSEG
+564 G
-569 TKATGELN
+569 LKFLGE
-577 KDLAKA
+577 D
-583 YLRDIEAKTGRKVC
+583 
-597 KEQIDHIKEALRNNN
+597 
-612 YEKLTPKETAKHRS
+612 P
-626 KFTSSLKDRL
+626 
-636 IAEWEE
+636 
-642 KTNQKWPR
+642 
-650 YTEEVFDKHGEVA
+650 VF
-663 RSIGQPYDAHHI
+663 
-675 IENNFGGPHEW
+675 
-686 WNIHPA
+686 
-692 KYPDEHQ
+692 
-699 AGIHGKGAPS
+699 
-709 GKLFP
+709 
-714 RR
+714 

>member
-88 QELSDTYAET
+88 QELSDTYVET

-159 TAVDTLDESLTAEYQ
+159 MAVDTLDESLTAEYQ

-212 NEIYKSVMA
+212 NEIYKSVTE

-392 LSLVGAGSLAK
+392 LSFVGAGALAKHVNKGIPLAK
-403 SVDHSVSMYRNVDK
+403 SPQESKVEKGKKILDQVKEFKVPTNVKIRVHKTVTPDGATFPIIHADVKTTAVKDLGIVKMAGSGSSGSTPTRLIPGTPGKVTGGSSTKLGKNMFEQMGLPRSTKRTPYQAQHIIPKEFRSHPVLKKLGMDMDDASNGFFLRVPDDDISATSRHKGYHSVYSSFVRK
-417 GSTVKVKLSDI
+417 KLDEI
-428 RHVVNPT
+428 DVN
-435 HVKKVAHQTYQSV
+435 QSV
-448 KKRSLSVIE
+448 DVIE
-457 SAGETVLFAKQL
+457 
-469 MGTFRNQPAYAYAK
+469 
-483 SSHYTESLINKE
+483 
-495 AVKKVAQYP
+495 
-504 VNYLKQVA
+504 KQVYGLQQ
-512 KDHIHYITQTGKV
+512 KLRELQEKGLPLYMRDDYLQTEL
-525 FYDASSKVFRTSDG
+525 
-539 KFAKKPKADHVEEP
+539 KK
-553 KVLKVERQKTD
+553 
-564 VHSEG
+564 
-569 TKATGELN
+569 
-577 KDLAKA
+577 
-583 YLRDIEAKTGRKVC
+583 
-597 KEQIDHIKEALRNNN
+597 IKEKGFEA
-612 YEKLTPKETAKHRS
+612 YKLERKEDSASIKPVWKRGGGATVD
-626 KFTSSLKDRL
+626 L
-636 IAEWEE
+636 WERWYN
-642 KTNQKWPR
+642 K
-650 YTEEVFDKHGEVA
+650 
-663 RSIGQPYDAHHI
+663 
-675 IENNFGGPHEW
+675 
-686 WNIHPA
+686 
-692 KYPDEHQ
+692 
-699 AGIHGKGAPS
+699 
-709 GKLFP
+709 
-714 RR
+714 

>member
-25 EEQLRALKQAFQG
+25 EGQLRALKQAFQG

-88 QELSDTYAET
+88 QELSDSYVET

-110 KASEIVSAHKAEIDS
+110 RASEIVSAHKAEIDS

-392 LSLVGAGSLAK
+392 LSLVGAGALAKHVNKGIPLAK
-403 SVDHSVSMYRNVDK
+403 SPQAAKVEKGKKILDQVKEFKVPTNVK
-417 GSTVKVKLSDI
+417 IRVHKTVTPDGATFPIIHADVK
-428 RHVVNPT
+428 T
-435 HVKKVAHQTYQSV
+435 K
-448 KKRSLSVIE
+448 
-457 SAGETVLFAKQL
+457 
-469 MGTFRNQPAYAYAK
+469 
-483 SSHYTESLINKE
+483 
-495 AVKKVAQYP
+495 AVKDLGIVKM
-504 VNYLKQVA
+504 
-512 KDHIHYITQTGKV
+512 
-525 FYDASSKVFRTSDG
+525 ASSQS
-539 KFAKKPKADHVEEP
+539 KKPKWLEKPEGMTQNDYVAHNGTNYSKKKRTEEYNAALADREKIVGDNSNGYRLKEPTNWMEE
-553 KVLKVERQKTD
+553 RGMIQ
-564 VHSEG
+564 
-569 TKATGELN
+569 
-577 KDLAKA
+577 
-583 YLRDIEAKTGRKVC
+583 
-597 KEQIDHIKEALRNNN
+597 IKER
-612 YEKLTPKETAKHRS
+612 
-626 KFTSSLKDRL
+626 LKRKSWTDRDGFN
-636 IAEWEE
+636 W
-642 KTNQKWPR
+642 QW
-650 YTEEVFDKHGEVA
+650 D
-663 RSIGQPYDAHHI
+663 SQ
-675 IENNFGGPHEW
+675 
-686 WNIHPA
+686 
-692 KYPDEHQ
+692 
-699 AGIHGKGAPS
+699 HGKLEKWNRRRTEHLGEFDPVTGKQTKKGEPS
-709 GKLFP
+709 
-714 RR
+714 RRWDG

>member
-88 QELSDTYAET
+88 QELSDSYAET

-110 KASEIVSAHKAEIDS
+110 RASEIVSAHKAEIDS

-354 GAYGLVASNGFS
+354 GAYGLVASNGFT

-392 LSLVGAGSLAK
+392 LSLVGAGALAK
-403 SVDHSVSMYRNVDK
+403 HVNKGIPLATHSKVQKANK
-417 GSTVKVKLSDI
+417 TLEKVKQFK
-428 RHVVNPT
+428 VPT
-435 HVKKVAHQTYQSV
+435 NVRVYAERPVTANGFTY
-448 KKRSLSVIE
+448 
-457 SAGETVLFAKQL
+457 GFPTVRVDVEK
-469 MGTFRNQPAYAYAK
+469 T
-483 SSHYTESLINKE
+483 
-495 AVKKVAQYP
+495 AVKELGIVKM
-504 VNYLKQVA
+504 
-512 KDHIHYITQTGKV
+512 
-525 FYDASSKVFRTSDG
+525 ASSQS
-539 KFAKKPKADHVEEP
+539 KKPKWLEKPEGMTQNDYVAHNGTNYSKKKRTEEYNAALADREKIVGDNSNGYRLKEPTNWMEE
-553 KVLKVERQKTD
+553 RGMIQ
-564 VHSEG
+564 
-569 TKATGELN
+569 
-577 KDLAKA
+577 
-583 YLRDIEAKTGRKVC
+583 
-597 KEQIDHIKEALRNNN
+597 IKER
-612 YEKLTPKETAKHRS
+612 
-626 KFTSSLKDRL
+626 LKRKSWSDRDGFN
-636 IAEWEE
+636 W
-642 KTNQKWPR
+642 QW
-650 YTEEVFDKHGEVA
+650 D
-663 RSIGQPYDAHHI
+663 SQ
-675 IENNFGGPHEW
+675 
-686 WNIHPA
+686 
-692 KYPDEHQ
+692 
-699 AGIHGKGAPS
+699 HGKLEKWNRRRTEHLGEFDPVTGKQTKKGEPS
-709 GKLFP
+709 
-714 RR
+714 RRWDG

>member
-88 QELSDTYAET
+88 QELSDSYAET

-110 KASEIVSAHKAEIDS
+110 RASEIVSAHKAEIDS

-320 KAIYKTGKTVIAA
+320 KAIYKTGKTVNAA

-392 LSLVGAGSLAK
+392 LSLVGAGALAK
-403 SVDHSVSMYRNVDK
+403 HVNKGIPLATHSKVQKANK
-417 GSTVKVKLSDI
+417 TLEKVKQFK
-428 RHVVNPT
+428 VPT
-435 HVKKVAHQTYQSV
+435 NVRVYAERPVTANGFTYGFPTVRVDVEKTAVKELGIV
-448 KKRSLSVIE
+448 KMASSGKGIKGIVKPVSNMNEFFDMEFGKKISNSLSKSKVKYDGQSIYKVE
-457 SAGETVLFAKQL
+457 KKTD
-469 MGTFRNQPAYAYAK
+469 NQ
-483 SSHYTESLINKE
+483 
-495 AVKKVAQYP
+495 
-504 VNYLKQVA
+504 YLKKGYGVYLDA
-512 KDHIHYITQTGKV
+512 LHKDHLEVI
-525 FYDASSKVFRTSDG
+525 D
-539 KFAKKPKADHVEEP
+539 
-553 KVLKVERQKTD
+553 
-564 VHSEG
+564 
-569 TKATGELN
+569 
-577 KDLAKA
+577 
-583 YLRDIEAKTGRKVC
+583 KTGNVKYVLNLDGTLNPD
-597 KEQIDHIKEALRNNN
+597 KTKKALGR
-612 YEKLTPKETAKHRS
+612 
-626 KFTSSLKDRL
+626 
-636 IAEWEE
+636 
-642 KTNQKWPR
+642 
-650 YTEEVFDKHGEVA
+650 VV
-663 RSIGQPYDAHHI
+663 
-675 IENNFGGPHEW
+675 
-686 WNIHPA
+686 
-692 KYPDEHQ
+692 
-699 AGIHGKGAPS
+699 KGW
-709 GKLFP
+709 K
-714 RR
+714 